1 MLTVETI
8 VKVRSAYSVDDQPIK
23 AIYRQS
29 GVLRKVIR
37 KCVVRSGPT
46 EFRSAEATTTWR
58 VVAGPI
64 G

>member
-1 MLTVETI
+1 MLTMETI
-8 VKVRSAYSVDDQPIK
+8 VKVRSAYSVDDQAIK

-29 GVLRKVIR
+29 GVLRKVVR
-37 KCVVRSGPT
+37 KCVVHSGPT
-46 EFRSAEATTTWR
+46 ELRSEATTTWR

>member
-1 MLTVETI
+1 MLTMETI
-8 VKVRSAYSVDDQPIK
+8 VKVRSAYSVDDQAIK

-29 GVLRKVIR
+29 GVLQS
-37 KCVVRSGPT
+37 KCVVHSGPT
-46 EFRSAEATTTWR
+46 EFRSEATTTWR